1 MSSVTLQLELPEDWE
16 QFRLPSALDS
26 RLQFLL
32 DRQDQDGSLTD
43 TERREAEA
51 LTDLVDMLALLKLRA
66 ERISGQSHS

>member
-1 MSSVTLQLELPEDWE
+1 MISVTLQLELPEDWE
-16 QFRLPSALDS
+16 QFRLPAALDG

-32 DRQDQDGSLTD
+32 DRQDKDGSLTD

>member
-16 QFRLPSALDS
+16 QFRLPSALDG

-32 DRQDQDGSLTD
+32 DRQDKDGSLTD

-51 LTDLVDMLALLKLRA
+51 LADLVDMLALLKLRA
-66 ERISGQSHS
+66 ERVSGQSHS